1 MMSKENFKFKHTMRV
16 RWKECDVQGIAYYGS
31 YIDFMDVAQAEYFR
45 DLGILT
51 HQPDNREI
59 FDLAA
64 VKVTLEYKSPAK
76 IDDLIDVFFKVEKI
90 GNSSLDKRSEIYRSG
105 TDELLCIGQSIS
117 VNFDSDLGTSR
128 RVPDEIRDII
138 KKFESTRQVN
148 N

>member
-1 MMSKENFKFKHTMRV
+1 MSKENFKFKHTMRV

-51 HQPDNREI
+51 HQPDNRKI

-90 GNSSLDKRSEIYRSG
+90 GNSSLDKKSEIYRSG